1 MQNTEIVSVL
11 LTFVIWRSIL
21 KMLGG
26 QKAVFFVIW
35 PGKGTAGKVFLYK
48 IKKSAPSAQTKT
60 NEMTLE
66 LSHLSPTIKQ
76 GSFLFYFSI

>member
-1 MQNTEIVSVL
+1 
-11 LTFVIWRSIL
+11 
-21 KMLGG
+21 MLGG
-26 QKAVFFVIW
+26 QKGRLFLFFGNKKAPAGANVFI
-35 PGKGTAGKVFLYK
+35 
-48 IKKSAPSAQTKT
+48 

>member
-1 MQNTEIVSVL
+1 MQNTEIFPEI
-11 LTFVIWRSIL
+11 LTFASNSSIL

-26 QKAVFFVIW
+26 QK
-35 PGKGTAGKVFLYK
+35 GRLFLFLAE
-48 IKKSAPSAQTKT
+48 KKRPFGVDVLFYT
-60 NEMTLE
+60 NEMTLG

>member
-1 MQNTEIVSVL
+1 M
-11 LTFVIWRSIL
+11 F
-21 KMLGG
+21 GG
-26 QKAVFFVIW
+26 QKAVFFCYLA
-35 PGKGTAGKVFLYK
+35 GKGNRRKVFY
-48 IKKSAPSAQTKT
+48 IKRKNALLAQTKT

>member
-1 MQNTEIVSVL
+1 M
-11 LTFVIWRSIL
+11 
-21 KMLGG
+21 
-26 QKAVFFVIW
+26 AVFFILQSKRE
-35 PGKGTAGKVFLYK
+35 PGECFPEN
-48 IKKSAPSAQTKT
+48 KKSARWRKRFT

>member
-1 MQNTEIVSVL
+1 
-11 LTFVIWRSIL
+11 
-21 KMLGG
+21 MLGG
-26 QKAVFFVIW
+26 QKWLSFFILRSKRE
-35 PGKGTAGKVFLYK
+35 PGECFPEN
-48 IKKSAPSAQTKT
+48 KKSARWRKRFT